1 MTAQMNFRHQVI
13 WALATVRRTKNIKLL
28 QNFQM
33 SIGYKD
39 NLMSTILAKDRKCEF
54 PINFECSP
62 SQITLMPEMFSF
74 NNERK
79 YQTLIPLM
87 KTSHL
92 IDDDLKDKLNKCAF
106 DFFSGKQANRTS
118 DGTISR
124 LTASGKTPP
133 ILPLQ
138 NINIVKAENTGNGK
152 SDPYSSIKISKPT
165 KTVIKLKSTKTNT
178 AGQRTRH
185 FCRICSTGFTTS
197 GHLSRHNRIHTGEK
211 NHICP
216 HEGCGQRFSRHD
228 NCNQHY
234 RTHANKKKRNWKR
247 REASSWCEWAQPKT
261 FKYSNNVQIKD
272 W

>member
-1 MTAQMNFRHQVI
+1 
-13 WALATVRRTKNIKLL
+13 
-28 QNFQM
+28 M

-124 LTASGKTPP
+124 LTASGKTSP

-211 NHICP
+211 IISVLMRAVDRGLVDMITVISII
-216 HEGCGQRFSRHD
+216 ELMQ
-228 NCNQHY
+228 
-234 RTHANKKKRNWKR
+234 TR
-247 REASSWCEWAQPKT
+247 RKETGRGGRLAVDVSELSQKHL
-261 FKYSNNVQIKD
+261 NIQITYK
-272 W
+272 